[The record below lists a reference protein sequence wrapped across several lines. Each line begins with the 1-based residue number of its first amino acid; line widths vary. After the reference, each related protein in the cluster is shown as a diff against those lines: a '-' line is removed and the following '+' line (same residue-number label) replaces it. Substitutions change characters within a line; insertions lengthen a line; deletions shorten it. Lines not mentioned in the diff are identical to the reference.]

1 MATATLIET
10 DPLQSI
16 QWPGAPA
23 ANQPTKPT
31 SSKPLFG
38 KELGVGVP
46 IPVDLSFP
54 IAPQTVWENK
64 FIRFKFGLDGKYE
77 VVRDNSPIIEHSTDI
92 KVDPFKAKVSAAV
105 GIKVQVTK
113 SVEASIAYKFKSDF
127 DEMVE
132 LLRTDK
138 RGFRYALLRNLD
150 VVLGKNIK
158 LTDKDGKPFSECLKT
173 IGVGLVFD
181 PDLCIFSIL
190 LPVTFPIG
198 SGQVGDGKVKGRVT
212 ANMVLKF
219 GPTKAMWAA
228 MFRKFGGR
236 TAMRWILEA
245 MKSMTRQ
252 LPSEV
257 AAAAEKASET
267 AAKAIAG
274 EVAAEGLLASIMSWV
289 GVYTIAFPISMILTD
304 FMLMVTRSAR
314 AAGVRDGDYNI
325 WANTYMRTA
334 YGLEIPWHADP
345 RSGLVKRAAIAQAER
360 DLKSYGTDSLHR
372 YLEENFNNSRPVAD
386 GSGRVHGSR
395 EVTVM
400 AERMWLQLRKQFN

>member
-181 PDLCIFSIL
+181 PDLCICCGACAPECPELAIFDEDDVPESDRGSIAVAVEYGYRPL
-190 LPVTFPIG
+190 GKKIADLKLVAAPVT
-198 SGQVGDGKVKGRVT
+198 VK
-212 ANMVLKF
+212 
-219 GPTKAMWAA
+219 
-228 MFRKFGGR
+228 
-236 TAMRWILEA
+236 
-245 MKSMTRQ
+245 
-252 LPSEV
+252 PSSS
-257 AAAAEKASET
+257 K
-267 AAKAIAG
+267 
-274 EVAAEGLLASIMSWV
+274 
-289 GVYTIAFPISMILTD
+289 P
-304 FMLMVTRSAR
+304 
-314 AAGVRDGDYNI
+314 N
-325 WANTYMRTA
+325 
-334 YGLEIPWHADP
+334 
-345 RSGLVKRAAIAQAER
+345 
-360 DLKSYGTDSLHR
+360 
-372 YLEENFNNSRPVAD
+372 
-386 GSGRVHGSR
+386 
-395 EVTVM
+395 
-400 AERMWLQLRKQFN
+400 